1 MCDTLKHTRVSAG
14 RPGGETRQQVR
25 PRHQIAMTTNESCT
39 NCAACGGCEPS
50 DEDTEPENRAESVI
64 DDAGPPER

>member
-1 MCDTLKHTRVSAG
+1 
-14 RPGGETRQQVR
+14 
-25 PRHQIAMTTNESCT
+25 MTTNESCT